1 MDELLV
7 ASLLGEVLL
16 PALLAARFLR
26 LRDPGPAAWGA
37 NLLACAA
44 CNAMLWRVGLWQIFP
59 SSLLFGWAGL
69 QAAAGLASWRR
80 RRLRESRKALRRLHP
95 QTASSLAIALVASG
109 VLASAVLGPPP
120 PEEETVDLDP
130 PLRGGVFRII
140 HGGGSLLLNP
150 HRKTLAEKRLAA
162 FRGQAYALDID
173 RVDAL
178 GRRAAGLRPQDPRA
192 YFIFGHPVFA
202 PCDGTVIAVEAG
214 LPDLAPPRIDRDH
227 PAGNFVRLDCGGFE
241 VLLAH
246 LAQASPKV
254 VAGQQVAAGDLLG
267 RVGNSGMS
275 LEPHLHLHAERG
287 GDAGPR
293 PLAVR
298 IGGRLLVRNDRFS
311 PRRRGGR
318 RESGRRR
325 G

>member
-1 MDELLV
+1 VDELLAV
-7 ASLLGEVLL
+7 SLLGEVLL
-16 PALLAARFLR
+16 PALLAVRFLR
-26 LRDPGPAAWGA
+26 LADPGPAAWGA

-44 CNAMLWRVGLWQIFP
+44 CDAMLWRVGLWQVFP

-69 QAAAGLASWRR
+69 QAAAGLAAWRR
-80 RRLRESRKALRRLHP
+80 RRLRGGRKPLGRLHP
-95 QTASSLAIALVASG
+95 QTASSLVIALVASG
-109 VLASAVLGPPP
+109 VLAGALLVPPP
-120 PEEETVDLDP
+120 REEETVDLDP
-130 PLRGGVFRII
+130 PLRGGVFRVI
-140 HGGGSLLLNP
+140 HGGGSRLLNP
-150 HRKTLAEKRLAA
+150 HRKTLADERLAA
-162 FRGQAYALDID
+162 FRGQAHALDID

-202 PCDGTVIAVEAG
+202 PCGGTVIAVESG

-246 LAQASPKV
+246 LAQSSVEV
-254 VAGQQVAAGDLLG
+254 VAGQRVAAGDQLG

-275 LEPHLHLHAERG
+275 LEPHLHLHAERRG
-287 GDAGPR
+287 EAGAR
-293 PLAVR
+293 PMAVR

-311 PRRRGGR
+311 PR
-318 RESGRRR
+318 
-325 G
+325 